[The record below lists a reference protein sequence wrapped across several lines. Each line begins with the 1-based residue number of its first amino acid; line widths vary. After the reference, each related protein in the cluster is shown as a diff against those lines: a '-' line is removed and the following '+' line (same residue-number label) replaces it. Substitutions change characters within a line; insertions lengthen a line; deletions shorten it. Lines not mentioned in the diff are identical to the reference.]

1 MSNNQNQQTFT
12 EKALEL
18 IQKHTI
24 GGIKDGNTAFEDA
37 WEIGFSNLSKI
48 TAQFA
53 FEYDLQHFGN
63 YERFSRFKDKL
74 FDFSQL

>member
-18 IQKHTI
+18 LQKHTI

-37 WEIGFSNLSKI
+37 
-48 TAQFA
+48 
-53 FEYDLQHFGN
+53 
-63 YERFSRFKDKL
+63 
-74 FDFSQL
+74 